1 TGPNMAG
8 KSTYLRQVAIA
19 TILGQVGSFVPA
31 AHARIGLTDRVF
43 TRIGAQDDLAGRQS
57 TFMVEMVETAQI
69 LRCATPRSL
78 VILDE
83 VGRGTSTHDGRAVAQ
98 AVLEYIHD
106 DPRLRC
112 RTLFATHYHEL
123 ADLAEQLPGLQP
135 VRLEVLEQGGEV
147 IFLHRVVP
155 GGADRSYGVYV
166 ARLAGVPS
174 PVANRAQEILNELES
189 TTVRAAVPTSAR
201 ARPAD
206 SRALRRLRT
215 LEPMRLTPLQA
226 LEELIALQTMASEDS
241 ESGS

>member
-1 TGPNMAG
+1 
-8 KSTYLRQVAIA
+8 VAIA
-19 TILGQVGSFVPA
+19 TILGQAGSFVPA

-123 ADLAEQLPGLQP
+123 ADLAERLPGLQP
-135 VRLEVLEQGGEV
+135 VRLEVLEQDGEV

-189 TTVRAAVPTSAR
+189 TTVRATVPTSAR

>member
-1 TGPNMAG
+1 
-8 KSTYLRQVAIA
+8 
-19 TILGQVGSFVPA
+19 
-31 AHARIGLTDRVF
+31 
-43 TRIGAQDDLAGRQS
+43 
-57 TFMVEMVETAQI
+57 MVEMVETAHI
-69 LRCATPRSL
+69 LRCATSRSL

-123 ADLAEQLPGLQP
+123 ADLAERIAGLQP
-135 VRLEVLEQGGEV
+135 VRLEVLEQGAEV

-174 PVANRAQEILNELES
+174 LVANRAQQILNELES
-189 TTVRAAVPTSAR
+189 SSERSAVPTPAP
-201 ARPAD
+201 AQPAD
-206 SRALRRLRT
+206 SRALRRFGRWSRCT
-215 LEPMRLTPLQA
+215 
-226 LEELIALQTMASEDS
+226 
-241 ESGS
+241 